1 MTEKVYKRY
10 LKSPGAKLDEM
21 GELGPEDYEDYRKQ
35 YKKCRN
41 EYRNTKIL
49 WKVAFTIGKKLIPIP
64 KF

>member
-1 MTEKVYKRY
+1 
-10 LKSPGAKLDEM
+10 M